1 MPPSSSLVPG
11 IFAKTFQRPTLGD
24 ILDAVVNSGL
34 QCVQFNLACCGLP
47 TVPKEVPEAILRDTQ
62 QALQQRGI
70 DVAAVSATFN
80 LIHPD
85 PVQRAEGLSRLPGLA
100 RASRAL
106 GAPMLTLCTGTRDA
120 ADMWRG
126 HPDNAS
132 PEAWSDLCRSLEQ
145 ALHSTEDS
153 GIVFGIEPELSNVV
167 SSAAR
172 CRQLLDA
179 LRSPRLRVVLDGANL
194 LTPSDLQ
201 RQAAIF
207 AEAFDLLGPDI
218 AMAHAKE
225 IDAQGHPTPLGA
237 GSGHLDWT
245 AFFRGLKTIAFRGPL
260 ILHGLDEASVPDA
273 VRFLRSQPL

>member
-11 IFAKTFQRPTLGD
+11 IFAKTFQRPTLGG
-24 ILDAVVNSGL
+24 ILDAVVQHGL
-34 QCVQFNLACCGLP
+34 QCVQFNFACCGLP
-47 TVPKEVPEAILRDTQ
+47 TVPREVPEAVLRDAQ
-62 QALQQRGI
+62 QALQQRRI
-70 DVAAVSATFN
+70 EVAAVSATFN

-85 PVQRAEGLSRLPGLA
+85 PVQRAEGLSRLPALA
-100 RASRAL
+100 RAARAL
-106 GAPMLTLCTGTRDA
+106 GSPMLTVCTGTRDA
-120 ADMWRG
+120 ADMWRA

-132 PEAWSDLCRSLEQ
+132 PDAWSDLCRSMDQ
-145 ALHSTEDS
+145 ALQSTEDS
-153 GIVFGIEPELSNVV
+153 GIVLGIEPELSNVV

-172 CRQLLDA
+172 CRHLLDT

-201 RQAAIF
+201 RQASVF

-245 AFFRGLKTIAFRGPL
+245 SFFHGLKTSAFRGPL

-273 VRFLRSQPL
+273 VRFLRSQSL